1 VGKKAQFAIRKAAI
15 PAGIAVAA
23 IGAAAKSALK
33 AGEQVNSANA
43 RIRQINKTMGL
54 FGKETDIV
62 NTRIIKLAESQ
73 GRLTGVSNIQ
83 IKEQQ
88 AQLLSFKNLAR
99 TADTVGGS
107 FDRASKAVLDMQ
119 ASNVAGGNA
128 ALQLGKALEDPIKNI
143 DALKRAGIQ
152 FTEEEKAKIAALVE
166 SNQLFEAQD
175 IILDAVEK
183 KFGGVA
189 EATAD
194 DSKKVTEAFEQFR
207 QSLGLSLLPVLEDV
221 TPRLVEMADWAREN
235 PEKFRNAAAAIG
247 AIAVSVLALNA
258 AMKASIFF
266 KAAGALGPLS
276 VIVAAFGAAYVAI
289 ESFQLGVNAQFN
301 KWAGYLEKTVNAGVK
316 ALNPFIGLINKLI
329 PGGDPLAKL
338 GLISIPRLNTTPK
351 SQQGAGFAALDQIPR
366 MADGGIIKASP
377 GGTLALI
384 GEGGRDEAVIPLDRA
399 GGMGGINITV
409 HAGLVSSPDQ
419 VGQQIIEA
427 IQKAQRRSGPVF
439 APA

>member
-1 VGKKAQFAIRKAAI
+1 
-15 PAGIAVAA
+15 
-23 IGAAAKSALK
+23 
-33 AGEQVNSANA
+33 
-43 RIRQINKTMGL
+43 
-54 FGKETDIV
+54 
-62 NTRIIKLAESQ
+62 
-73 GRLTGVSNIQ
+73 
-83 IKEQQ
+83 
-88 AQLLSFKNLAR
+88 
-99 TADTVGGS
+99 
-107 FDRASKAVLDMQ
+107 
-119 ASNVAGGNA
+119 VAGGNA

-152 FTEEEKAKIAALVE
+152 FTDEEKAKIAALVE
-166 SNQLFEAQD
+166 SNELFEAQS

-194 DSKKVTEAFEQFR
+194 DSKKVTEAFDQFR

-221 TPRLVEMADWAREN
+221 TPRLMEMADWAREN

-384 GEGGRDEAVIPLDRA
+384 GEAGRDEAVIPLDRA
-399 GGMGGINITV
+399 GGMGGNNITINV
-409 HAGLVSSPDQ
+409 QGADPNAVVDALRTYMFRNGSVPIRVS
-419 VGQQIIEA
+419 
-427 IQKAQRRSGPVF
+427 
-439 APA
+439 